1 MLPVPQFALRSAATG
16 ALWRAAASTAAPR
29 AQFISQRPTFAAFQ
43 PTTRYNR
50 FFATATNEGSDPDF
64 APKTKIQPDEDV
76 QDKINKLVHD
86 NRVVLFMKGCPAAP
100 KCGFSKAVCAVLSAE
115 GLNDFTY
122 VDVLKS
128 DAVREGVKKYSD
140 WPTIPQ
146 LYVDGE
152 FLGGYDII
160 SSMYRDGELK
170 QMIADKGL
178 KGEEEKKVKQE

>member
-1 MLPVPQFALRSAATG
+1 
-16 ALWRAAASTAAPR
+16 
-29 AQFISQRPTFAAFQ
+29 
-43 PTTRYNR
+43 
-50 FFATATNEGSDPDF
+50 
-64 APKTKIQPDEDV
+64 
-76 QDKINKLVHD
+76 
-86 NRVVLFMKGCPAAP
+86 MKGCPAAP

-178 KGEEEKKVKQE
+178 KADEGEDTAAKQE

>member
-1 MLPVPQFALRSAATG
+1 MRL
-16 ALWRAAASTAAPR
+16 
-29 AQFISQRPTFAAFQ
+29 
-43 PTTRYNR
+43 
-50 FFATATNEGSDPDF
+50 
-64 APKTKIQPDEDV
+64 
-76 QDKINKLVHD
+76 
-86 NRVVLFMKGCPAAP
+86 
-100 KCGFSKAVCAVLSAE
+100 AVLSAE